1 MKTEKQIKAKIE
13 ALEGLLVNKEL
24 EDEAIMGGKQR
35 AKIRVKINLLNWVL
49 DKYPEDIIEK
59 WIQKQLIFYL

>member
-1 MKTEKQIKAKIE
+1 METEKQIKAKIE

-59 WIQKQLIFYL
+59 

>member
-59 WIQKQLIFYL
+59 